1 MDIYSLHSSG
11 LLSKTLKPSLNVPLK
26 DRLYA
31 GVFSAGLVVAG
42 AAGSIHYGAAFESW
56 DTIPVAT
63 RSIAGLLVGF
73 GSQLGNGCT
82 SGHGICGI
90 SSFRLRSLVATCTFM
105 ATGAITAVVMDTQQY
120 LPHFAN
126 TLSLQDGQTLAA
138 VTVGTCLLLLPVG
151 VLLPE
156 KNAMVQ
162 TAFRLMGE
170 AVTGVTFATG
180 LIVSN
185 MTRCRSVIPSWSC
198 LRAHH
203 SILHS
208 TQH

>member
-1 MDIYSLHSSG
+1 M
-11 LLSKTLKPSLNVPLK
+11 

-31 GVFSAGLVVAG
+31 GVFSAGLIVAG
-42 AAGSIHYGAAFESW
+42 AGGSIHYGAAFESW
-56 DTIPVAT
+56 DTIPMAT

-105 ATGAITAVVMDTQQY
+105 ATGVITAVVMDTQQY

-138 VTVGTCLLLLPVG
+138 YTVGASLLLLPVG
-151 VLLPE
+151 ALLPE
-156 KNAMVQ
+156 KNATMQ
-162 TAFRLMGE
+162 TAFRLAGE
-170 AVTGVTFATG
+170 AVTGATFATG

-185 MTRCRSVIPSWSC
+185 MTRCRLVVPSRPG
-198 LRAHH
+198 LRVHH
-203 SILHS
+203 SIPHS
-208 TQH
+208 VPH